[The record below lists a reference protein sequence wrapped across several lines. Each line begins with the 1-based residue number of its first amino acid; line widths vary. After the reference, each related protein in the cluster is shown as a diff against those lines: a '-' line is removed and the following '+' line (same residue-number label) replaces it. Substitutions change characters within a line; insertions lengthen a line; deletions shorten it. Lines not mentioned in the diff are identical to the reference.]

1 MLGGLGEVSLR
12 GERGREGEG
21 ERTCCHGEGF
31 GADFEGEDCSERK
44 CQSLFFSRPKMSE
57 NSRMK
62 TYFHP

>member
-31 GADFEGEDCSERK
+31 GADFEGEDCGEKRKK
-44 CQSLFFSRPKMSE
+44 CQSLFFSRPKMSKNVE
-57 NSRMK
+57 
-62 TYFHP
+62 